1 LSYTEEFP
9 MTPPTDPARPQGRYH
24 PRVDAN
30 WMVQVH
36 LGERRVLVKALDLSM
51 AGLFLQGHP
60 EDAVRRLTLTLPLPG
75 VGDITTTCCIVRR
88 EAHGVAV
95 EFDELDWDHLLL
107 LARYLHPRLP

>member
-1 LSYTEEFP
+1 MSAP
-9 MTPPTDPARPQGRYH
+9 RGRYH

-36 LGERRVLVKALDLSM
+36 LGERTVLVKALDLSM
-51 AGLFLQGHP
+51 AGVFLHCQP
-60 EDAVRRLTLTLPLPG
+60 ADSMRRLQLTLPLPG
-75 VGDITTTCCIVRR
+75 LGDITTQCTIVRR
-88 EAHGVAV
+88 ETHGVAV

>member
-1 LSYTEEFP
+1 
-9 MTPPTDPARPQGRYH
+9 MTPPTDSARPQGRYH

-60 EDAVRRLTLTLPLPG
+60 EDSVRKLTLTLPLPG
-75 VGDITTTCCIVRR
+75 VGDITTTCNIVRR

-95 EFDELDWDHLLL
+95 EFAELDWDHLLL

>member
-1 LSYTEEFP
+1 
-9 MTPPTDPARPQGRYH
+9 MTPIDSTRAQARYH

-51 AGLFLQGHP
+51 AGLFLHGHP
-60 EDAVRRLTLTLPLPG
+60 GDNVRKLTLTLPLPG
-75 VGDITTTCCIVRR
+75 VGDITTTCAIVRR

>member
-1 LSYTEEFP
+1 
-9 MTPPTDPARPQGRYH
+9 MTPPTDSTRPQGRYH

-51 AGLFLQGHP
+51 AGLFLHGHP
-60 EDAVRRLTLTLPLPG
+60 GDAMRRLTLTLPLPG
-75 VGDITTTCCIVRR
+75 VGDITTTCSIVRR

>member
-1 LSYTEEFP
+1 
-9 MTPPTDPARPQGRYH
+9 MTPPTDPTRPHGRYH
-24 PRVDAN
+24 PRVEAN

-51 AGLFLQGHP
+51 AGLFLHGHP
-60 EDAVRRLTLTLPLPG
+60 PDDVKRLTLTLPLPG
-75 VGDITTTCCIVRR
+75 VGEVTTNCAIVRR